1 MKLFIIL
8 LLVWSSWMFADTID
22 DQVDAL
28 QVQMQKAL
36 DIRNLND
43 ANIQKKMQEIS
54 ESLSSTDLN
63 SLNNSVNNPP
73 SGMSQ
78 EEFQRMNRLV
88 QQELNKHGVSKE
100 DLEQLKRQISDLI
113 SSQ

>member
-28 QVQMQKAL
+28 QVQMQKSL

-54 ESLSSTDLN
+54 DSLSSTDLN

-78 EEFQRMNRLV
+78 EELQRMNHLV

>member
-1 MKLFIIL
+1 MKFVIL
-8 LLVWSSWMFADTID
+8 LLLVLSSWIFADTID

-28 QVQMQKAL
+28 QAQMQKAL
-36 DIRNLND
+36 DVQNLND
-43 ANIQKKMQEIS
+43 ANIKKKMQEIS
-54 ESLSSTDLN
+54 ESVSSTDLN
-63 SLNNSVNNPP
+63 RLNNPVNIPP

-78 EEFQRMNRLV
+78 EELRRMERLV
-88 QQELNKHGVSKE
+88 QQELSKHGVSKE